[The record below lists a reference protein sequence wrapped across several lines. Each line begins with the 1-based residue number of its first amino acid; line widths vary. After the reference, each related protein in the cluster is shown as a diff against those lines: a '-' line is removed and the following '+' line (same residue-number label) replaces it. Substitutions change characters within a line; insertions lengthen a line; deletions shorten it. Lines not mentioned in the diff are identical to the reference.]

1 MKTKSFD
8 SRQRSSAGPSPRGT
22 RHGERGLSLLECI
35 ASLAIAALVL
45 SSTTRISEASATLV
59 RKARVAADTVDVA
72 RNLLEHELGAPCGT
86 PPVCPAGYR
95 CEVTRSPVTA
105 LADRVRASAIREDGA
120 ASEELLTVAP
130 APACGS

>member
-1 MKTKSFD
+1 MSTKPS
-8 SRQRSSAGPSPRGT
+8 SSARRTPAGRLAFAE
-22 RHGERGLSLLECI
+22 RCNERGVSLLECM

-59 RKARVAADTVDVA
+59 RKTRAAADTVGVA
-72 RNLLEHELGAPCGT
+72 RNLLEHELGAPCGA

-95 CEVTRSPVTA
+95 CEITRSPVTA
-105 LADRVRASAIREDGA
+105 MADRVRASAIREDGA

>member
-1 MKTKSFD
+1 MKKKSSFFG
-8 SRQRSSAGPSPRGT
+8 RSAR
-22 RHGERGLSLLECI
+22 RARRGERGLSLLECM

-45 SSTTRISEASATLV
+45 SSTTRISEASASLV
-59 RKARVAADTVDVA
+59 RRALVAADTVDVA
-72 RNLLEHELGAPCGT
+72 RNLLEHELGAPCGA

-95 CEVTRSPVTA
+95 CEVTRAPVTA
-105 LADRVRASAIREDGA
+105 MADRVRASAIREDGA